1 MKNIH
6 PIQVFQLR
14 FQVDHVHPKKF
25 QLFEERRSGT
35 NTARLFVILVT
46 HRKFKMI

>member
-6 PIQVFQLR
+6 PIQVIHLR
-14 FQVDHVHPKKF
+14 FQVDHVNPKKI
-25 QLFEERRSGT
+25 QLFVERRSAT

-46 HRKFKMI
+46 HRKIKMI